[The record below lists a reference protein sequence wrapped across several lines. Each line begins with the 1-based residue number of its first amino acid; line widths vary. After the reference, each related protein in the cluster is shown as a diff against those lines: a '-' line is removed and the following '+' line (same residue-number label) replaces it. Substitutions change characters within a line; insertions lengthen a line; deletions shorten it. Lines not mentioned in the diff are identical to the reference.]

1 MSGAPGGAGTLLG
14 EFATPDRLLAAARRL
29 RGAGYR
35 ALDAYTPLPV
45 EGLHELVGERP
56 TRLGTVMLATGLAVA
71 ALGFGVEWYSAVFAY
86 PYDVGG
92 RPFLSWQVFL
102 LAPFYVAVLAASV
115 AGVLVLA
122 LRGGLLRLHHPL
134 FAVEGFERA
143 SRDRFFLAVAGA
155 GTEADQGQVRDLL
168 TAAGAETI
176 REVPP

>member
-1 MSGAPGGAGTLLG
+1 MSAAPATILG

-45 EGLHELVGERP
+45 EGLHELTGKRP
-56 TRLGTVMLATGLAVA
+56 TRLGSVMLATGLAVA
-71 ALGFGVEWYSAVFAY
+71 ALGFAVEWYSAVHAY

-115 AGVLVLA
+115 AGVLVLV
-122 LRGGLLRLHHPL
+122 LGSDLLRLHHPL

-143 SRDRFFLAVAGA
+143 SRDRFFLAVAVAGA
-155 GTEADQGQVRDLL
+155 GGEADQRQVRDLL

-176 REVPP
+176 REVGP